1 MFPAISP
8 KFLIFYAAATG
19 AVITLFTLTTAYGEA
34 HLRAQ
39 EPIGGQYEMAPSAL
53 PPCLQALVPASKTE
67 LTTAPMTAPTTAP
80 TAPSVL
86 LVLQQSGRYVT
97 GELLP
102 GDASAEQLKTATQRP
117 TWMGQWR
124 DRRLVLTANLSQ
136 CRQPL
141 TLDGTLENAQLRGT
155 LSLGA
160 DRQPFQAMRLVAS
173 PTASP
178 AH

>member
-1 MFPAISP
+1 MFRSISP

-39 EPIGGQYEMAPSAL
+39 EPIGGQYEIAPIAL
-53 PPCLQALVPASKTE
+53 PPCLQAQV
-67 LTTAPMTAPTTAP
+67 TAPTAKPMTAPT
-80 TAPSVL
+80 L

-102 GDASAEQLKTATQRP
+102 RHASAEQLKTATQRP
-117 TWMGQWR
+117 SWMGQWR
-124 DRRLVLTANLSQ
+124 DRRLVLTATLSQ
-136 CRQPL
+136 CSQPL

-155 LSLGA
+155 LSLGG
-160 DRQPFQAMRLVAS
+160 DRQSFRAVRLL
-173 PTASP
+173 ASP
-178 AH
+178 AESSAH

>member
-1 MFPAISP
+1 MFPSISP

-39 EPIGGQYEMAPSAL
+39 EPIGGQYEIVLSAL

-67 LTTAPMTAPTTAP
+67 STTAP
-80 TAPSVL
+80 TAPSML

-124 DRRLVLTANLSQ
+124 DRRLVLTATLSQ
-136 CRQPL
+136 CPQPL

-160 DRQPFQAMRLVAS
+160 DRQPFQAMRLGTS

-178 AH
+178 GH